1 MADRKTVTVTLT
13 GAEASALWTLAD
25 MAGDQADTGLST
37 PTFRAGRRAMR
48 KLADASIA
56 SPPTRREPS

>member
-1 MADRKTVTVTLT
+1 MADRKVVTVTLT

-25 MAGDQADTGLST
+25 MAGDLEDTGLPQ
-37 PTFRAGRRAMR
+37 PTWRAGRRAMR

-56 SPPTRREPS
+56 GPPTRRAPS